1 MKSIIARV
9 GLALAALVLGS
20 TAISS
25 AATQDT
31 PTHKVV
37 AQAPAKKHAKS
48 PFSYK
53 GFIRAYNFTR
63 QNASG
68 GVAQVNQQSFN
79 MALDLHGDYKFVGTP
94 FSIGAT
100 YFYANPLGSCSNAQ
114 DHAFGSACVSN
125 KAPGLNPDDTLPG
138 YTLSTL
144 METYVKYNAGRFNA
158 TLGNQLWATPWANPS
173 DSRVK
178 PAAFQ
183 GFDANYAF
191 NKTWS
196 VEGSYMTRFES
207 RTSSAFDNTTLITA
221 CVPGTNGIEST
232 AVGAACGLNSYPRVT
247 NSGFLYGKL
256 AYNGPKGLSAALH
269 YYTFSNLANLT
280 YFEGRYN
287 LPYANK
293 YKPYVMAQY
302 ATEKN
307 TGNNIVGKINATAFG
322 LKGGLSLT
330 PNVDFFVAYD
340 TVPSKSDTYTNAQI
354 AATGVTCTAAGAST
368 NGFIKG
374 NGTLPYWLPQGGNP
388 DCTVNAAAGTTTVY
402 YGGFASPYTFS
413 YATDPLFT
421 TSMTQGFADRGMSG
435 SAVKFQLNFTSS
447 DKRFNG
453 ILSRAYYNY
462 NNGAGVS
469 PTQETDADA
478 WFYLQKPGK
487 GLLVRYRYGERT
499 QQFTSAFGGLPLFKY
514 NRAQLE
520 YDF

>member
-31 PTHKVV
+31 PTKKVV

-53 GFIRAYNFTR
+53 GFVRAYNFTR

-79 MALDLHGDYKFVGTP
+79 FALDLHGDYKFVGTP
-94 FSIGAT
+94 FSVGAT
-100 YFYANPLGSCSNAQ
+100 YFYANPFGSCANAQ
-114 DHAFGSACVSN
+114 DHAFGSTCVSN
-125 KAPGLNPDDTLPG
+125 KAPSLNPDDTLPG

-144 METYVKYNAGRFNA
+144 METYVKFNNGRFNA

-232 AVGAACGLNSYPRVT
+232 SAGAACATNSYPRIT
-247 NSGFLYGKL
+247 NNGFLYGKV
-256 AYNGPKGLSAALH
+256 AYNGPKGLSASLH

-293 YKPYVMAQY
+293 FKPYVMAQY

-307 TGNNIVGKINATAFG
+307 TGNNIVGKINATGFG

-421 TSMTQGFADRGMSG
+421 TSMTQGMADRGMSG
-435 SAVKFQLNFTSS
+435 SAVKFQLNFTST

-499 QQFTSAFGGLPLFKY
+499 QQFTGPFGGLPLFKY

>member
-9 GLALAALVLGS
+9 GLAFAALVLGS
-20 TAISS
+20 TTLSS

-31 PTHKVV
+31 PTKKVV
-37 AQAPAKKHAKS
+37 AQAPAKEHAKS

-53 GFIRAYNFTR
+53 GFVRAYYFTR

-68 GVAQVNQQSFN
+68 GVPAVNQQSFN
-79 MALDLHGDYKFVGTP
+79 LGLDLHGDYKFVGTP

-100 YFYANPLGSCSNAQ
+100 YFYANPLGTCSSAF

-125 KAPGLNPDDTLPG
+125 KAPGVNPDDTLPG

-144 METYVKYNAGRFNA
+144 METYVKYNDGRFNA
-158 TLGNQLWATPWANPS
+158 TLGNQLYATPWANPS
-173 DSRVK
+173 DSRIK

-183 GFDANYAF
+183 GVDANYAF

-196 VEGSYMTRFES
+196 LEGSYMMRFES

-221 CVPGTNGIEST
+221 CVPGTNGIENTSAGT
-232 AVGAACGLNSYPRVT
+232 GCGVGSYPRIT
-247 NSGFLYGKL
+247 NQGFLYGKL
-256 AYNGPKGLSAALH
+256 AYNGPKGFSANANV
-269 YYTFSNLANLT
+269 YSFNNLANLT
-280 YFEGRYN
+280 YLEGRYN
-287 LPYANK
+287 LQTMPK
-293 YKPYVMAQY
+293 FKPYVMAQY
-302 ATEKN
+302 ALEKN
-307 TGNNIVGKINATAFG
+307 TGNAIVGKINATAFG
-322 LKGGLSLT
+322 LKAGLSLT
-330 PNVDFFVAYD
+330 PNIDFSVGYD
-340 TVPSKSDTYTNAQI
+340 TVPSKSDTYSNAQI
-354 AATGVTCTAAGAST
+354 AATGTACAVGAGAT

-388 DCTVNAAAGTTTVY
+388 DCTVNAAAGTTTIY

-413 YATDPLFT
+413 YATDPFFT

-435 SAVKFQLNFTSS
+435 SAVKAQLNFTST

-478 WFYLQKPGK
+478 WYYLQKPGK